1 VTAFPDLRRHVAYRA
16 HGALRL
22 LDWVQATLEDV
33 EGAVAGGQYGV
44 AAFQARTLILQCL
57 SIRSLARAGEID
69 WDGAA
74 FDHFAGLEDDE
85 VARALALAREA
96 VDLDEA
102 GADEWLRR
110 LREYVAAT
118 EAGLGY
124 DAPLPILRS
133 PQGPFA
139 ILGLAR
145 RWSDALDELGL
156 PPLLPPK
163 WVADES

>member
-1 VTAFPDLRRHVAYRA
+1 MTAFPELRRHVAHRA
-16 HGALRL
+16 YGALRM

-44 AAFQARTLILQCL
+44 AAFQARTVILQCL
-57 SIRSLARAGEID
+57 SIRSLEREGEID

-74 FDHFAGLEDDE
+74 FDHFAGLDDDE
-85 VARALALAREA
+85 VAAALSLAREA
-96 VDLDEA
+96 VDLDGR
-102 GADEWLRR
+102 GADEWLLR
-110 LREYVAAT
+110 LREYVSAT

-124 DAPLPILRS
+124 DEPLPILRS

-163 WVADES
+163 WVADEG

>member
-1 VTAFPDLRRHVAYRA
+1 MTAFPDLRRHVAYRA
-16 HGALRL
+16 YGALRL

-44 AAFQARTLILQCL
+44 AAFQARTVILQCL
-57 SIRSLARAGEID
+57 SIRSLAREGEID

-74 FDHFAGLEDDE
+74 FDHFAGLDEEDVE
-85 VARALALAREA
+85 TALSLAREA
-96 VDLDEA
+96 VDLDER
-102 GADEWLRR
+102 GADDWLER
-110 LREYVAAT
+110 LRAYVVAT

-124 DAPLPILRS
+124 EAPLPILRS

>member
-33 EGAVAGGQYGV
+33 EGAVASGQYGV
-44 AAFQARTLILQCL
+44 AAFQGRTVILQCL
-57 SIRSLARAGEID
+57 SIRSLARGGELD

-85 VARALALAREA
+85 VAGALSLAREA
-96 VDLDEA
+96 VNLAEP
-102 GADEWLRR
+102 GAADWLRR
-110 LREYVAAT
+110 VREYVAAT

-139 ILGLAR
+139 ILTLAR